1 MPTTPNNFKV
11 TTAIGETDNYIGAD
25 ISFFHI
31 TLKDNGA
38 SAVDVRTELGYNET
52 VHNVV
57 IRAVLDRGT
66 MVHQRIENAS
76 TGRIDI
82 AMERAGWTASTLQT
96 AIRDLG
102 STVGVNNKDLRG
114 SVVTETE
121 LKLDNS

>member
-31 TLKDNGA
+31 TLKDNSA
-38 SAVDVRTELGYNET
+38 SAVDVRTELGYDET
-52 VHNVV
+52 VHNV
-57 IRAVLDRGT
+57 IRTVLDRGT

-96 AIRDLG
+96 AVRELG
-102 STVGVNNKDLRG
+102 ATVGVNNKDLRG

>member
-1 MPTTPNNFKV
+1 MPTTPNNFQV
-11 TTAIGETDNYIGAD
+11 TTAIGETDNFIGAD

-38 SAVDVRTELGYNET
+38 SAVDVSTELGYDEA
-52 VHNVV
+52 VHNV

-66 MVHQRIENAS
+66 MVHQRIENAA

-102 STVGVNNKDLRG
+102 ATVGVNNKDLRG
-114 SVVTETE
+114 TVVSETE